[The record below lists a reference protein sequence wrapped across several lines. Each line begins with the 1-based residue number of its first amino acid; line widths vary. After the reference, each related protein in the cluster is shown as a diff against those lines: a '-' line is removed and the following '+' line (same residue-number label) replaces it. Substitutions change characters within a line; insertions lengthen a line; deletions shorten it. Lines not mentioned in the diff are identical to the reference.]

1 MPRKN
6 KKLISKDE
14 LEQRQGAKAAKDW
27 DKLCKALE
35 DKGLH
40 GADWF
45 VRRVD
50 ELEAKVKILEAK
62 LKRKAKK

>member
-1 MPRKN
+1 MSRKN
-6 KKLISKDE
+6 KKLISKAD
-14 LEQRQGAKAAKDW
+14 LEQRQGAKAAKAW

-35 DKGLH
+35 DKGLY

-50 ELEAKVKILEAK
+50 ELEAKIKKLEAK
-62 LKRKAKK
+62 LKRKVK